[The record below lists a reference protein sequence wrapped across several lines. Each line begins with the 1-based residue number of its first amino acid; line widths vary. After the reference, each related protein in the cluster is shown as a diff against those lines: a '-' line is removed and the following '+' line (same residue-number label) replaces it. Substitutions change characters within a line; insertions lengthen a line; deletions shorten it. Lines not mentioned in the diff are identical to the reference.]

1 MIHFIN
7 SELLKDAVREL
18 CGKYNIACG
27 DDSQGL
33 GKELMELPKR
43 LSYLHTSEKT
53 TEALYVMAGRELVTL
68 RSGCCKEPMC
78 VSAELWRTRDGVY
91 CPKCGVKAL
100 KPVAVKR
107 KEAIHNEQTD

>member
-1 MIHFIN
+1 MIHFID
-7 SELLKDAVREL
+7 SERLTDALREL

-43 LSYLHTSEKT
+43 LSYLCMSEKT
-53 TEALYVMAGRELVTL
+53 TEALYVMAGRGLVTL

-91 CPKCGVKAL
+91 CPKCGVKVL
-100 KPVAVKR
+100 KPRAAK
-107 KEAIHNEQTD
+107 KGDSE

>member
-1 MIHFIN
+1 MKHFIE
-7 SELLKDAVREL
+7 SELLTDALRDL

-43 LSYLHTSEKT
+43 LSYLCTSEKT
-53 TEALYVMAGRELVTL
+53 TKALDVMAGRELVTL

-91 CPKCGVKAL
+91 CPKCGVKVL
-100 KPVAVKR
+100 KPRAAK
-107 KEAIHNEQTD
+107 KEIQNEQID